1 MSRRSGSGL
10 RTSPLF
16 EALLRGRL
24 ESAFGGGD
32 DPVFASAPGRC
43 TLVGEHVDYAG
54 GLVLCTAID
63 LEVIVA
69 LRMATGPTDRV
80 AVDNRRFT
88 REGALRPAGGGSVF
102 AAADALRGRG
112 LEIPSFDAATAASL
126 PAGAGLASSA
136 AVIGATL
143 VALLRLTAASLT
155 VAELI
160 DAAYEAEHDILGVAS
175 GRLDEHAIVES
186 PERGAI
192 LLDCAGDVV
201 TEVPWA
207 VHDTALCVCD
217 TAERHSVAGV
227 EYRTRRQE
235 VEAVLRQAHVENAQ
249 ELADVVDQVG
259 TSLDNALLLRR
270 MRHEVSETR
279 RASAAAGALR
289 AGDAEALGRIMSE
302 SHQSLRDDMAV
313 STPTLDAVVDAA
325 MSVDGC
331 LGARLVGAGFG
342 GSAIALAASAA
353 ATACCDAMQAAA
365 GERASAFIVQPSPGL
380 AFTASDAVTRV

>member
-1 MSRRSGSGL
+1 M
-10 RTSPLF
+10 
-16 EALLRGRL
+16 
-24 ESAFGGGD
+24 
-32 DPVFASAPGRC
+32 FASAPGRC

-54 GLVLCTAID
+54 GCVLCTAID

-69 LRMATGPTDRV
+69 VRMTTGPTDRV
-80 AVDNRRFT
+80 AVDNRRFA
-88 REGALRPAGGGSVF
+88 REGALRPAGGGYVF

-112 LEIPSFDAATAASL
+112 FEIPSFDAATAASL

-143 VALLRLTAASLT
+143 VALLRLTGASLT
-155 VAELI
+155 VAQLI
-160 DAAYEAEHDILGVAS
+160 DAAYEAEHGLLEVPS
-175 GRLDEHAIVES
+175 GRLDEHAVVEP

-192 LLDCAGDVV
+192 LLDCAGDVA

-207 VHDTALCVCD
+207 VHDVALCVCD

-227 EYRTRRQE
+227 EYRTRREE

-249 ELADVVDQVG
+249 ELADVADQVG
-259 TSLDNALLLRR
+259 TWLDDTLLRR
-270 MRHEVSETR
+270 MRHVVSETR

-289 AGDAEALGRIMSE
+289 AGDAEALGRFMSE
-302 SHQSLRDDMAV
+302 SHQSLRHDMEV

-325 MSVDGC
+325 MAVDGC

-353 ATACCDAMQAAA
+353 ATACCDAMQRAA
-365 GERASAFIVQPSPGL
+365 GEGASAFIVQPSAGL
-380 AFTASDAVTRV
+380 AFTASDAVTRG